1 VPPLIGGIRHG
12 GEFAGAGSTTSTTEA
27 KTVMWITALA
37 ISKWHRPS
45 TFATERSIMTKE
57 SNVVGLTD
65 GSPGF
70 THAKYYRSLRS
81 ETPLHRLGPP

>member
-1 VPPLIGGIRHG
+1 M
-12 GEFAGAGSTTSTTEA
+12 
-27 KTVMWITALA
+27 MWITSST
-37 ISKWHRPS
+37 ISKWHRLS
-45 TFATERSIMTKE
+45 TFTTNRSIMTKE

-81 ETPLHRLGPP
+81 ETPLHRLDTSQFWLEVAYWPRSGGI